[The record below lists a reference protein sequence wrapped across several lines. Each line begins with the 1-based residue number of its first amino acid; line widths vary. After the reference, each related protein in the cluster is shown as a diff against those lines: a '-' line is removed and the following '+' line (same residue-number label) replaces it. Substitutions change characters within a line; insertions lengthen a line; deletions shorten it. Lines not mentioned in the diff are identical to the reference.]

1 MECRKGGPFDI
12 GFVDPNRVHE
22 EVVRTKPGQTE
33 DFIAKVFTETT
44 NQKGN
49 TIALQLLVS
58 IVTLSCTH
66 SVSAYSMLSLTDDE
80 LCVRRFHFILLV
92 IQPDSGKVLVMD
104 SLRKEKELWADFRKM
119 LQR

>member
-1 MECRKGGPFDI
+1 MLSVTDDELC
-12 GFVDPNRVHE
+12 
-22 EVVRTKPGQTE
+22 VRRFH
-33 DFIAKVFTETT
+33 FILLVIQPDSGKVLVMDS
-44 NQKGN
+44 KGN

-58 IVTLSCTH
+58 VILSCTY
-66 SVSAYSMLSLTDDE
+66 SVSAYSMLSVTDDE

-104 SLRKEKELWADFRKM
+104 SLRKDQELWADFREM